1 MHNEIMETNTETN
14 NRQKTQVAFF
24 LFFFILQ
31 LLILRKSR
39 NLLWNKS
46 QTTHDITKFDLESQD
61 HQLMAVQKGY
71 LLGKPGLKMFSSVV

>member
-46 QTTHDITKFDLESQD
+46 QTTHDIIKFDLESQD
-61 HQLMAVQKGY
+61 HQLINGGTER
-71 LLGKPGLKMFSSVV
+71 LSSGEAGIEDV